1 MMPRFQGE
9 NLHRHLEFVDALR
22 QVANE
27 KGVSVAQL
35 SIAWVLSRGT
45 DIIPLI
51 GARRPDQLSET
62 LEALQ
67 ITLTEDE
74 VTRIEVAIPI
84 GAVAGTRYAAAQME
98 HLDSER
104 PKPPA

>member
-1 MMPRFQGE
+1 
-9 NLHRHLEFVDALR
+9 
-22 QVANE
+22 
-27 KGVSVAQL
+27 
-35 SIAWVLSRGT
+35 VLSRGT

-62 LEALQ
+62 LKALQ

-74 VTRIEVAIPI
+74 VTRIETAVPI

-98 HLDSER
+98 QLDSER
-104 PKPPA
+104 PMPSS